1 MTKKMDELGR
11 LVIPKE
17 IREQLEIDKNTILK
31 IELEDN
37 RIIISKDESEYSKML
52 YANEELAKKWEE
64 IIKELHRDKAVEV
77 LKMRGE

>member
-1 MTKKMDELGR
+1 MTRKIDELGR

-37 RIIISKDESEYSKML
+37 RIVISKDESEYSKML
-52 YANEELAKKWEE
+52 YANEELTRKVMYYEKLLEE
-64 IIKELHRDKAVEV
+64 NNISY
-77 LKMRGE
+77 LK

>member
-1 MTKKMDELGR
+1 MTRKIDELGR

-37 RIIISKDESEYSKML
+37 RIVISKDESEYRKML
-52 YANEELAKKWEE
+52 YANEELAKKVMYYEKLLEE
-64 IIKELHRDKAVEV
+64 NNISY
-77 LKMRGE
+77 LK

>member
-1 MTKKMDELGR
+1 MTRKIDDLGR

-37 RIIISKDESEYSKML
+37 RIVISKDESEYSKML
-52 YANEELAKKWEE
+52 YANEELTRKVMYYEKLLEE
-64 IIKELHRDKAVEV
+64 NNICY
-77 LKMRGE
+77 LK

>member
-1 MTKKMDELGR
+1 MTRKIDELGR

-37 RIIISKDESEYSKML
+37 RIVISKDESEYSKML
-52 YANEELAKKWEE
+52 YANEELLRKVMYYEKLLEE
-64 IIKELHRDKAVEV
+64 NNISYLR
-77 LKMRGE
+77 

>member
-52 YANEELAKKWEE
+52 YANEELAKKVLYYEKLLEE
-64 IIKELHRDKAVEV
+64 NNISY
-77 LKMRGE
+77 LK

>member
-1 MTKKMDELGR
+1 MTRKIDELGR

-37 RIIISKDESEYSKML
+37 RIIISKDESEYRKML
-52 YANEELAKKWEE
+52 YANEELTRKVMYYEKLLEE
-64 IIKELHRDKAVEV
+64 NNISY
-77 LKMRGE
+77 LK